1 MVVFG
6 TNEKAAVAFSPTFQ
20 WEDSPDDL
28 FPRQTTLSFVL
39 DAKIPGRSAGAHI
52 QETDLV
58 LPSLVRLK
66 MEIQIFDCFRG
77 CFWMMW
83 KHKYS

>member
-20 WEDSPDDL
+20 WEDSPDEL

-39 DAKIPGRSAGAHI
+39 DAKIPGR
-52 QETDLV
+52 
-58 LPSLVRLK
+58 
-66 MEIQIFDCFRG
+66 QIGRRT
-77 CFWMMW
+77 
-83 KHKYS
+83 YPRIV